1 MRKFA
6 LIIVSTFLILM
17 MSQSVAANTVIRIT
31 APVHQTF
38 TGDFRNDDLAQ
49 SLTPSGELGLKVFQP
64 IAKNRTWVIDAA
76 LIDEVILMSN
86 EYTLA
91 TEAEPAGKE
100 IAISW
105 LTQLKRVTEGNEVVA
120 LAYGNPDVS
129 LAKRLAP
136 SELRTYF
143 VYGQERLQ
151 LALGRIVRSEPQV
164 QWSVGKSGLS
174 NPLRK
179 SYSDNRKALTR
190 LSRVVDA
197 PELIQLRARLGQLL
211 SPTLDKDSREY
222 FSYSATTAV
231 KEMVNKLRINSGKYQ
246 ITTSSVKLPV
256 TVINE
261 FDIDVTVDIAMLP
274 MNSRVI
280 VGSFDNVVI
289 PAQSK
294 KQLEMQVDVIAPG
307 QTSVSALITGP
318 EDDTEV
324 VPEAVLTLNSTVIDS
339 RVTWFTTG
347 AAILLLL
354 AAVAQSVRRVR
365 RRSK

>member
-1 MRKFA
+1 MKK
-6 LIIVSTFLILM
+6 LVLLVISTFLLLM
-17 MSQSVAANTVIRIT
+17 MPQATAVNTVIRIT

-38 TGDFRNDDLAQ
+38 TGEFRNDDLAQ
-49 SLTPSGELGLKVFQP
+49 LLTPSGDLGLKVYQP
-64 IAKNRTWVIDAA
+64 LAKNRTWVIDAA
-76 LIDEVILMSN
+76 LIDEVILMGN
-86 EYTLA
+86 EYRLA
-91 TEAEPAGKE
+91 NEAQPAGKE
-100 IAISW
+100 IATAW
-105 LTQLKRVTEGNEVVA
+105 LTQLKRVTAGNEVVA
-120 LAYGNPDVS
+120 LAYGNPDIA
-129 LAKRLAP
+129 LAKQLAP
-136 SELRTYF
+136 SELKNYF

-151 LALGRIVRSEPQV
+151 LALGRIVRSEPTV
-164 QWSVGKSGLS
+164 AWSVGKSGLS

-190 LSRVVDA
+190 LSRVVND
-197 PELIQLRARLGQLL
+197 PELVQLRARLGQLL
-211 SPTLDKDSREY
+211 SPTLDKDSRQY
-222 FSYSATTAV
+222 FSYSATAAV

-246 ITTSSVKLPV
+246 ITTASVKLPV

-261 FDIDVTVDIAMLP
+261 FNVDVTVDISMLP
-274 MNSRVI
+274 INSRII
-280 VGSFDNVVI
+280 VGSFDNVII

-307 QTSVSALITGP
+307 QTTVSALITGP
-318 EDDTEV
+318 EDDTEI
-324 VPEAVLTLNSTVIDS
+324 VPEAILTLNSTVIDS

>member
-1 MRKFA
+1 MKKLA
-6 LIIVSTFLILM
+6 LIVVSTFLLLM
-17 MSQSVAANTVIRIT
+17 MPQAVAANTVIRIV

-38 TGDFRNDDLAQ
+38 TGEFRNDELAQ
-49 SLTPSGELGLKVFQP
+49 ALTPSGDLGLKVFQP
-64 IAKNRTWVIDAA
+64 LAKNRTWVIDAA
-76 LIDEVILMSN
+76 LVDEVILMAN

-91 TEAEPAGKE
+91 TDAQPGGKE
-100 IAISW
+100 IAAAW
-105 LTQLKRVTEGNEVVA
+105 LTQLKRVTDGNEVVA
-120 LAYGNPDVS
+120 LAYGNPDIS
-129 LAKRLAP
+129 LAKNLAP
-136 SELRTYF
+136 SELRNYF

-151 LALGRIVRSEPQV
+151 LALGRIVRSEPDT

-190 LSRVVDA
+190 LSRVVDT
-197 PELIQLRARLGQLL
+197 PELIHLRARLAQLL
-211 SPTLDKDSREY
+211 SPTLDKNSREY
-222 FSYSATTAV
+222 FSYSATAAV

-261 FDIDVTVDIAMLP
+261 FDVDVTVDVSMVPI
-274 MNSRVI
+274 NSRII
-280 VGSFDNVVI
+280 VSSFDDVVI

-294 KQLEMQVDVIAPG
+294 RQLEMQVDVIAPG
-307 QTSVSALITGP
+307 QTTVTALITAP
-318 EDDTEV
+318 EGDTEV
-324 VPEAVLTLNSTVIDS
+324 VPEALLTLNSTVIDS

-365 RRSK
+365 RRVK

>member
-1 MRKFA
+1 MKKLVF
-6 LIIVSTFLILM
+6 LIVSTFLLLM
-17 MSQSVAANTVIRIT
+17 MPQSTAANTVIRIT

-38 TGDFRNDDLAQ
+38 TGEFRNDNLVQ
-49 SLTPSGELGLKVFQP
+49 SLTPSGALGLKVYRP
-64 IAKNRTWVIDAA
+64 IAKNRTWVIDPA
-76 LIDEVILMSN
+76 LVDEVILMSN
-86 EYTLA
+86 EYALA
-91 TEAEPAGKE
+91 TDAEPAGKE
-100 IAISW
+100 IAIAW
-105 LTQLKRVTEGNEVVA
+105 LTQLKRVTAGNEVVA
-120 LAYGNPDVS
+120 LAYGNPDIA

-136 SELRTYF
+136 SELRSYF

-151 LALGRIVRSEPQV
+151 LALGRIVKSEPAV

-174 NPLRK
+174 NPFIK

-190 LSRVVDA
+190 LSLVVDS

-211 SPTLDKDSREY
+211 SPTLNKDSRRY
-222 FSYSATTAV
+222 FSYNATVAV

-246 ITTSSVKLPV
+246 ITTASVKLPV

-261 FDIDVTVDIAMLP
+261 FDVDVTVDIVMLP
-274 MNSRVI
+274 INSRVI
-280 VGSFDNVVI
+280 VGSFDNVLI

-307 QTSVSALITGP
+307 QTTVSALITGT

-339 RVTWFTTG
+339 KVTWFTTG

>member
-1 MRKFA
+1 MKKFA
-6 LIIVSTFLILM
+6 LIIISAFLLLM
-17 MSQSVAANTVIRIT
+17 MPQSVAANTVIRIT

-64 IAKNRTWVIDAA
+64 VAKNRTWVIDAA

-86 EYTLA
+86 QYTLA

-100 IAISW
+100 IATAW

-136 SELRTYF
+136 SELRSYF

-151 LALGRIVRSEPQV
+151 LALGRIVRSEPRV

-190 LSRVVDA
+190 LSRVVDT

-261 FDIDVTVDIAMLP
+261 FNVDLTVDIAMLP

-365 RRSK
+365 RRVK

>member
-6 LIIVSTFLILM
+6 LIIISTFLLLM
-17 MSQSVAANTVIRIT
+17 MPQSVSANTVIRIT

-64 IAKNRTWVIDAA
+64 VAKNRTWVIDAA

-86 EYTLA
+86 QYTLA

-100 IAISW
+100 IATAW

-136 SELRTYF
+136 SELRSYF

-151 LALGRIVRSEPQV
+151 LALGRIVRSEPRV

-190 LSRVVDA
+190 LSRVVDT

-261 FDIDVTVDIAMLP
+261 FDVDLTVDIAMLP

-365 RRSK
+365 RRVK

>member
-100 IAISW
+100 IATSW

-174 NPLRK
+174 KPLRK

-261 FDIDVTVDIAMLP
+261 FDIDVTIDIAMLP